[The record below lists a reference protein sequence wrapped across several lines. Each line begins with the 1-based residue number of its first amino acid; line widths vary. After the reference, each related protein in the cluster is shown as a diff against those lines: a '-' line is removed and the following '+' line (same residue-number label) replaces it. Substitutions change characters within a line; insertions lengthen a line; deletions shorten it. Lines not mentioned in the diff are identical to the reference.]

1 MLNLLALLVV
11 WELAD
16 IADVQRATLQAQED
30 AKPVPTLSDAKKAAI
45 DKFYAEHPH
54 LRTRNSDYGD
64 PNRATGA
71 EENAQ

>member
-1 MLNLLALLVV
+1 MLNLLALLAV

-16 IADVQRATLQAQED
+16 IADVQRAILQAQED

-54 LRTRNSDYGD
+54 LRD